1 VYQPVFTQPPQSW
14 RDWWSAVRQFAAGWY
29 GIAAGEVQ
37 GYDREVD
44 RLGRQLGMPLSPSIH
59 EWAAFATDL
68 QHAGIFGRA
77 FNGDSF
83 TLGWDSD
90 MQAVTLLTLLEGDV
104 CWGAHQAHLG
114 RDDPPVDLWH
124 PARIGGHWDWWRGFT
139 PTTSQFA
146 LQYLIAHLV
155 YPGNPAAGGFTTTVP
170 PASEI
175 AGQLR
180 GIGRTSIDLGGEV
193 LIEDDDLVVLA
204 GTSVWA
210 PPGEETGTITVRAAI
225 GASRIDSVPQLL
237 VDLAR
242 RGGGWSHGAFTDL
255 LHR

>member
-1 VYQPVFTQPPQSW
+1 VYKPVFTRPPQSW
-14 RDWWSAVRQFAAGWY
+14 RDWWSAVRAFTAGWY
-29 GIAAGEVQ
+29 GIAAGEVH
-37 GYDREVD
+37 GYDREVG

-77 FNGDSF
+77 FNGDRF

-104 CWGAHQAHLG
+104 CWAVHQRHLG
-114 RDDPPVDLWH
+114 RDDPPVDCWQE
-124 PARIGGHWDWWRGFT
+124 ARTHLRSWEWWRGFA
-139 PTTSQFA
+139 PTTSHFA
-146 LQYLIAHLV
+146 LQYLIAHLP

-170 PASEI
+170 PAPEI

-180 GIGRTSIDLGGEV
+180 SIGRTSIDLGGEV
-193 LIEDDDLVVLA
+193 FIEDDDLIVLA
-204 GTSVWA
+204 GKSVWA

-225 GASRIDSVPQLL
+225 GATRTGSIPQLL

-242 RGGGWSHGAFTDL
+242 HGGWTHGVFTDPR
-255 LHR
+255 HR

>member
-1 VYQPVFTQPPQSW
+1 VYKPVFTQPPRSW
-14 RDWWSAVRQFAAGWY
+14 RDWWTAVRAFTAGWY

-37 GYDREVD
+37 GYDREAG

-77 FNGDSF
+77 FNGDRF

-104 CWGAHQAHLG
+104 CWAVHQRHLG
-114 RDDPPVDLWH
+114 RDDPPVDCWQE
-124 PARIGGHWDWWRGFT
+124 ARTGLRSWEWSCGFT

-146 LQYLIAHLV
+146 LQCLLAHLV

-170 PASEI
+170 PAAAM

-180 GIGRTSIDLGGEV
+180 RIGRTSIDLGGEV

-204 GTSVWA
+204 GKSVWA
-210 PPGEETGTITVRAAI
+210 PPGEETGAITVRAAI
-225 GASRIDSVPQLL
+225 GATRIGSIPQLL

-242 RGGGWSHGAFTDL
+242 HGGWTHGVFTDPR
-255 LHR
+255 HR